1 MERVKYAMGAA
12 AFGLAA
18 LIIVILVGGCG
29 GVDSIGQ
36 HKEYV
41 IHMDVDGHIIP
52 CIEVRTDHG
61 ASISCDWGKGCAS
74 PPIPPRSSRSWR
86 PSLDTC
92 GGGKKPGPATRTWN

>member
-12 AFGLAA
+12 ALGLAA
-18 LIIVILVGGCG
+18 LIIFLAGC

-41 IHMDVDGHIIP
+41 IHMNVDGRSIP

-61 ASISCDWGKGCAS
+61 ASISCDWGH
-74 PPIPPRSSRSWR
+74 
-86 PSLDTC
+86 
-92 GGGKKPGPATRTWN
+92 